1 MTASMLDHMFS
12 PRSIAVVGASRDTRK
27 VGSMLLSNLL
37 ASGYDGR
44 LTVVNPGASDVM
56 GVPSVSSLL
65 EIEGEIDLVIIAVPS
80 NVVKSVLLD
89 AEAKGAKTTVV
100 ISAGFREEGAEG
112 RLLEEELSE
121 IIKRSGMR
129 AVGPNCFGIMDSQTK
144 MNATFT
150 SLWPGSGNIALISQS
165 GAVGSTV
172 LDWLIKMR
180 VGLSRFASLGNK
192 MDVDEADMLNM
203 LAEDPSTRVVGA
215 YIEGLECGRRFI
227 EAADRITRQKPVIVM
242 KSGRSESGARAASSH
257 TGSIAGSDSVYEAA
271 FTKSNVLRA
280 DDLDTFFDA
289 INIFSRMPVIS
300 DDGIAI
306 ISNAGGLGVMAAD
319 ACSEQGI
326 SLASLARSTVEE
338 LEESIPN
345 IANPRNPIDL
355 RGDASAEMFIKAMR
369 IVSNDP
375 AVNGLVLLS
384 APVDT
389 VDLDAVAAAAVEFA
403 DGSIPIALSFP
414 GGLECDKAL
423 EKVREGGLPDFPTP
437 ERAVGAMAMMLRY
450 RQGLLRGPSN
460 SLPMVDVDYKT
471 ARNVVDE
478 VLAAGRDSLSEEEG
492 KRILQA
498 YGVPVP
504 GEGKAQTCAEA
515 VEMASKIGY
524 PLVMKIISA
533 DIHHKTDIGGV
544 IVGIRDA
551 ESVKESFNLLME
563 RSRRSFP
570 GAKIDGVSV
579 QEMVKG
585 EEVIVSMVRDETFG
599 PVLSYGM
606 GGIFVEILKEV
617 SQRVLPLSL
626 QEVDDLIRSNKAY
639 QLLSGARGRSPG
651 DIASLTDIMVRVAR
665 IATDIDEIEELEINP
680 VMVGPMNEGSWAVDA
695 LVTLRRLER

>member
-1 MTASMLDHMFS
+1 MLDHMFS
-12 PRSIAVVGASRDTRK
+12 PRSIVVVGASRDERK

-37 ASGYDGR
+37 ASGYEGR
-44 LTVVNPGASDVM
+44 LTVVNPGASEVM
-56 GVPSVSSLL
+56 GIKSVSSLL
-65 EIEGEIDLVIIAVPS
+65 DIEDDIDLVIIAVPS
-80 NVVKSVLLD
+80 VIVRSVLLD
-89 AEAKGAKTTVV
+89 AEAKGVKTTVV
-100 ISAGFREEGAEG
+100 ISAGFREEGSEG
-112 RLLEEELSE
+112 RLLEDGLSE
-121 IIKRSGMR
+121 VIERSRMR
-129 AVGPNCFGIMDSQTK
+129 AVGPNSFGIMDSRTK

-150 SLWPGSGNIALISQS
+150 SLWPGAGNIALISQS

-180 VGLSRFASLGNK
+180 MGLSRFASLGNK

-203 LAEDPSTRVVGA
+203 LADDPSTKVVGA
-215 YIEGLECGRRFI
+215 YIEGLECGQRFI
-227 EAADRITRQKPVIVM
+227 EAADRITKHKPVIVM

-257 TGSIAGSDSVYEAA
+257 TGSMAGSDSVYEAA
-271 FTKSNVLRA
+271 FAKSNVLRA

-326 SLASLARSTVEE
+326 SLASLSRSTVEE

-355 RGDASAEMFIKAMR
+355 RGDASAEMFVEAMR
-369 IVSNDP
+369 IVSQDP
-375 AVNGLVLLS
+375 AVNGMVLLS

-389 VDLDAVAAAAVEFA
+389 VDLSAVAEAAVEFS
-403 DGSIPIALSFP
+403 DGSMPIALSFP
-414 GGLECDKAL
+414 GGEECDNAL
-423 EKVREGGLPDFPTP
+423 EKVRAGGLPDFPTP
-437 ERAVGAMAMMLRY
+437 ERAAGAMAMMLRY
-450 RQGLLRGPSN
+450 RQGLQRES
-460 SLPMVDVDYKT
+460 SHTLPMIDVDLAA
-471 ARNVVDE
+471 AREVVDE
-478 VLAAGRDSLSEEEG
+478 ALSTGRDSLSEEEG

-498 YGVPVP
+498 YGIPVP
-504 GEGKAQTCAEA
+504 KEGQAQTCAEA
-515 VEMASKIGY
+515 VETASNIGY
-524 PLVMKIISA
+524 PLVMKIVSP

-544 IVGIRDA
+544 IVGIRDV
-551 ESVKESFNLLME
+551 ESVKDSFNLLME
-563 RSRRSFP
+563 RARRSFP

-579 QEMVKG
+579 QSMVKG

-639 QLLSGARGRSPG
+639 QLLSGARGRSTG

-680 VMVGPMNEGSWAVDA
+680 VMVGPINEGSWAVDA
-695 LVTLRRLER
+695 LVTLRRLEK